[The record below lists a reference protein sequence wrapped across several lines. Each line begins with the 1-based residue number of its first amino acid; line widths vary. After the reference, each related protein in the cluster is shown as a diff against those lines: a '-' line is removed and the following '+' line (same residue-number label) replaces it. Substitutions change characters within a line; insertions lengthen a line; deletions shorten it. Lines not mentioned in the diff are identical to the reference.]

1 MMKLGIAVSISRS
14 LAILPALSLAQVPPI
29 AMSMHRFI
37 MKSSLTRPNS
47 IMCYIVFGVG
57 IALAFV
63 FGNPRSIRAAAA
75 FAMSIASVLFFV
87 VHRWQLSV
95 VTRSFAKSIATDP
108 DFRGL
113 SEWYGISRH
122 RDGATYCSGKSGFW
136 VAELLDRGSG
146 TGVIVGCV
154 GLGTHC
160 RISSII
166 NPRS

>member
-1 MMKLGIAVSISRS
+1 
-14 LAILPALSLAQVPPI
+14 
-29 AMSMHRFI
+29 
-37 MKSSLTRPNS
+37 
-47 IMCYIVFGVG
+47 MCYIVFGVG